1 MGALRQS
8 GKPSRRQSRRPF
20 NRPRHFCTARIAV
33 NTLAVAGGVN
43 DDMSG
48 FLPGSITHVLVR
60 PSCLSGN
67 EEFGIGK
74 SKHIMLAICLCN
86 YKVDGTRRPCSSA
99 CAREIIRLLIN
110 KRFLAFLRA
119 QDTSARRFSARF
131 PHGFEVFQKDVA
143 VSVDALLVVLKSR
156 NVMTLFIIK
165 PFLQFSIL
173 FRKGRI
179 LRNQSVVARMKF
191 PKPAQRPAQPAPER
205 LDILASKRSAE
216 AFKRT
221 EQENTNFHEDSSV
234 EEFSGVVAMNS
245 KAGGNPHLTCT
256 EKS

>member
-1 MGALRQS
+1 
-8 GKPSRRQSRRPF
+8 
-20 NRPRHFCTARIAV
+20 
-33 NTLAVAGGVN
+33 
-43 DDMSG
+43 MSG

-143 VSVDALLVVLKSR
+143 LSVDALLVVLKSR
-156 NVMTLFIIK
+156 NVMTQFIIK

-179 LRNQSVVARMKF
+179 LRNQCLIARNKCRIFRNKLLIVSNNLRILMNKRRIAFNKRRILRNQSVVARMKF
-191 PKPAQRPAQPAPER
+191 PNPAQRPAQPAQEP
-205 LDILASKRSAE
+205 LAILPGSRSAE
-216 AFKRT
+216 AFKHT
-221 EQENTNFHEDSSV
+221 EQENPNFHEDSSV
-234 EEFSGVVAMNS
+234 EGLTGIEAIDS
-245 KAGGNPHLTCT
+245 KAGGNPHPTDT
-256 EKS
+256 EGA